1 MPCYM
6 AKANLKGDKK
16 MSRIISLIRAV
27 APGLLLMTCMACA
40 SNAPSRFYVL
50 SSLTGT
56 GGESEMASDNRRGT
70 IGIGP
75 VELPAYLDR
84 QQIVTRVSANE
95 LHLAGFDEW
104 AEPLGDN
111 FTRVLI
117 ENLSVLLYKD
127 LFTIFPVRS
136 PESIDYQVEVE
147 VIRFDGR
154 LGGDASLMTRWSIF
168 GKDDKKLLLT
178 RKSSFKEATGG
189 PGYEALVAAQSRTVE
204 ALSREIAGAIKGLS
218 GGR

>member
-1 MPCYM
+1 M
-6 AKANLKGDKK
+6 AKANLKGDKT

-27 APGLLLMTCMACA
+27 APGLLLMIFMACA

-50 SSLTGT
+50 SPLTGT

-75 VELPAYLDR
+75 VELPVYLDR
-84 QQIVTRVSANE
+84 QQIITRVSANE

-111 FTRVLI
+111 FTRVLV
-117 ENLSVLLYKD
+117 ENLSVLLSKN
-127 LFTIFPVRS
+127 LFTIFPFRGS
-136 PESIDYQVEVE
+136 ESIDYQIQVE
-147 VIRFDGR
+147 VIRFDGS
-154 LGGDASLMTRWSIF
+154 LAGDASLLVRWTIF
-168 GKDDKKLLLT
+168 GEDDKKSLLT

-189 PGYEALVAAQSRTVE
+189 PDYEALVAAQSRTIE
-204 ALSREIAGAIKGLS
+204 ALSREIAGVIKGLS
-218 GGR
+218 GER

>member
-1 MPCYM
+1 MG
-6 AKANLKGDKK
+6 KANLKGDET

-27 APGLLLMTCMACA
+27 APGLLLMIFMACA
-40 SNAPSRFYVL
+40 SNAPSRYYVL

-56 GGESEMASDNRRGT
+56 GGETEMAGDKRNLT

-84 QQIVTRVSANE
+84 QQVVTRVSANE

-104 AEPLGDN
+104 AEPLNDN

-117 ENLSVLLYKD
+117 ENLSVLLSKD
-127 LFTIFPVRS
+127 LFTIFPVRG

-147 VIRFDGR
+147 VVRFDGR
-154 LGGDASLMTRWSIF
+154 LGGYASLMTRWSIF
-168 GKDDKKLLLT
+168 GEDDKKLLLT
-178 RKSSFKEATGG
+178 KKSSFKEATGG
-189 PGYEALVAAQSRTVE
+189 PGYEALIAAQSRTVE
-204 ALSREIAGAIKGLS
+204 ALSRELAGAIKRLS

>member
-1 MPCYM
+1 MG
-6 AKANLKGDKK
+6 KANLKGDET

-27 APGLLLMTCMACA
+27 ASGLLLMTFMACA

-56 GGESEMASDNRRGT
+56 GEETEMAGDERNLT

-84 QQIVTRVSANE
+84 QQVVTRVSANE

-117 ENLSVLLYKD
+117 ENLSVLLSKD
-127 LFTIFPVRS
+127 LFTIFPFRG
-136 PESIDYQVEVE
+136 PEPIDYQVEVE
-147 VIRFDGR
+147 VSRFDGR

-168 GKDDKKLLLT
+168 GEDDKKLLLT
-178 RKSSFKEATGG
+178 RKSSFKEATGAS
-189 PGYEALVAAQSRTVE
+189 GYEALVAAQSRTVQ
-204 ALSREIAGAIKGLS
+204 ALALEIAGAIKGLS

>member
-1 MPCYM
+1 MP
-6 AKANLKGDKK
+6 
-16 MSRIISLIRAV
+16 RIASIIRAV
-27 APGLLLMTCMACA
+27 APGLLLMTFMACA

-56 GGESEMASDNRRGT
+56 GGEPETASDKRQVT
-70 IGIGP
+70 IGVRP

-111 FTRVLI
+111 LTRVLM
-117 ENLSVLLYKD
+117 ENLSILLPTD
-127 LFTIFPVRS
+127 SFIILHTRG
-136 PESIDYQVEVE
+136 PEPADYQVQVE
-147 VIRFDGR
+147 VIRFDGS
-154 LGGDASLMTRWSIF
+154 LAGHASLLARWTILRE
-168 GKDDKKLLLT
+168 DDKKIFLT
-178 RKSSFKEATGG
+178 RKSAFKEAAGG
-189 PGYEALVAAQSRTVE
+189 PGYKALVAAQSRTVE

>member
-1 MPCYM
+1 MG
-6 AKANLKGDKK
+6 KANLKGDKT
-16 MSRIISLIRAV
+16 MARIISLIRAV
-27 APGLLLMTCMACA
+27 TPGLLLMTFIACA

-50 SSLTGT
+50 SSLAGT
-56 GGESEMASDNRRGT
+56 GGGT
-70 IGIGP
+70 EIAGDERNLTIEVGP

-84 QQIVTRVSANE
+84 QQVVTRVSANE

-117 ENLSVLLYKD
+117 ENLSVLLSKD
-127 LFTIFPVRS
+127 LFTIFPFRG
-136 PESIDYQVEVE
+136 PEPIDYQVEVE
-147 VIRFDGR
+147 VSRFDGR

-168 GKDDKKLLLT
+168 GEDDKKLLLT
-178 RKSSFKEATGG
+178 RKSSFKEATGE

-204 ALSREIAGAIKGLS
+204 ALALEIAGAIKGLS

>member
-1 MPCYM
+1 MG
-6 AKANLKGDKK
+6 KGNLKGDKT

-27 APGLLLMTCMACA
+27 APGLLLMTFMACA

-56 GGESEMASDNRRGT
+56 GEETEMAGDERNLT

-84 QQIVTRVSANE
+84 QQVVTRVSANE

-117 ENLSVLLYKD
+117 ENLSVLLSKD
-127 LFTIFPVRS
+127 LFTIFPFRG
-136 PESIDYQVEVE
+136 PEPIDYQVEVE
-147 VIRFDGR
+147 VSRFDGR

-168 GKDDKKLLLT
+168 GEDDKKLLLT
-178 RKSSFKEATGG
+178 RKSSFKEATGAS
-189 PGYEALVAAQSRTVE
+189 GYEALVAAQSRTVQ
-204 ALSREIAGAIKGLS
+204 ALALEIAGAIKGLS

>member
-1 MPCYM
+1 M
-6 AKANLKGDKK
+6 AKANLKGDKT
-16 MSRIISLIRAV
+16 MPRIASLIRAV
-27 APGLLLMTCMACA
+27 APGLLLMTFMACA

-56 GGESEMASDNRRGT
+56 GGEPETASDKRQVT
-70 IGIGP
+70 IGVRP

-84 QQIVTRVSANE
+84 QQIVTRVNANE

-117 ENLSVLLYKD
+117 ENLSVLLSKD
-127 LFTIFPVRS
+127 LFTIFPFRDS
-136 PESIDYQVEVE
+136 ESIDYQVEVE

-168 GKDDKKLLLT
+168 GKDDKKLLLA
-178 RKSSFKEATGG
+178 RNSSFKEATAG

-204 ALSREIAGAIKGLS
+204 ALSRDIAGAIKGLS
-218 GGR
+218 GG

>member
-1 MPCYM
+1 MP
-6 AKANLKGDKK
+6 
-16 MSRIISLIRAV
+16 RIISLIRAV
-27 APGLLLMTCMACA
+27 ASGLLLMTFMACA

-56 GGESEMASDNRRGT
+56 GGEPEMASDKRRVT
-70 IGIGP
+70 IGVES

-111 FTRVLI
+111 FTRVLM
-117 ENLSVLLYKD
+117 ENLSIL
-127 LFTIFPVRS
+127 IS
-136 PESIDYQVEVE
+136 PNSFIILAARGPEPTDYRVQVEVT
-147 VIRFDGR
+147 RFDGR
-154 LGGDASLMTRWSIF
+154 LGGDASLLARWTIF
-168 GKDDKKLLLT
+168 GKDDKKIFLT

-189 PGYEALVAAQSRTVE
+189 PDYKALVAAQNRTVE
-204 ALSREIAGAIKGLS
+204 AFSREIAGAIKRLS
-218 GGR
+218 GAR

>member
-1 MPCYM
+1 
-6 AKANLKGDKK
+6 

-27 APGLLLMTCMACA
+27 APGLLLMTFMACA

-50 SSLTGT
+50 SPLTGT
-56 GGESEMASDNRRGT
+56 DRGPEMASDKRQVA
-70 IGIGP
+70 IAIGP

-84 QQIVTRVSANE
+84 QQIVTRVSSNE

-104 AEPLGDN
+104 AEPLDDN

-117 ENLSVLLYKD
+117 ENLSVLLSKD
-127 LFTIFPVRS
+127 LFTIFPFRDS
-136 PESIDYQVEVE
+136 ESIDYQVEVE

-154 LGGDASLMTRWSIF
+154 LGGDASLITRWSIL

-178 RKSSFKEATGG
+178 RKSSFKEVTGG
-189 PGYEALVAAQSRTVE
+189 PGYEALVAAESRTVE
-204 ALSREIAGAIKGLS
+204 ALALEIAGAIKRLS
-218 GGR
+218 GGK

>member
-1 MPCYM
+1 
-6 AKANLKGDKK
+6 

-27 APGLLLMTCMACA
+27 APGLLLMTFMACA

-56 GGESEMASDNRRGT
+56 GEETEMAGDERNLT

-84 QQIVTRVSANE
+84 QQVVTRVSANE

-117 ENLSVLLYKD
+117 ENLSVLLSKD
-127 LFTIFPVRS
+127 LFTIFPFRG
-136 PESIDYQVEVE
+136 PEPIDYQVEVE
-147 VIRFDGR
+147 VSRFDGR

-168 GKDDKKLLLT
+168 GEDDKKLLLT
-178 RKSSFKEATGG
+178 RKSSFKEATGAS
-189 PGYEALVAAQSRTVE
+189 GYEALVAAQSRTVQ
-204 ALSREIAGAIKGLS
+204 ALALEIAGAIKGLS

>member
-1 MPCYM
+1 MP
-6 AKANLKGDKK
+6 
-16 MSRIISLIRAV
+16 RIISLIRTV
-27 APGLLLMTCMACA
+27 APGLLLMTFMACA

-56 GGESEMASDNRRGT
+56 GGEPEMASDKRRVT
-70 IGIGP
+70 IGVES

-84 QQIVTRVSANE
+84 QQIVTRVNANE

-111 FTRVLI
+111 FTRVLM
-117 ENLSVLLYKD
+117 ENLSILL
-127 LFTIFPVRS
+127 S
-136 PESIDYQVEVE
+136 PDSFIILAARGPEPTDYRVQVEVT
-147 VIRFDGR
+147 RFDGR
-154 LGGDASLMTRWSIF
+154 LGGDVSLLTRWIIF
-168 GKDDKKLLLT
+168 GEDDKKIFLT

-189 PGYEALVAAQSRTVE
+189 PNYKALAAAQSRTVE

-218 GGR
+218 GTR

>member
-1 MPCYM
+1 M
-6 AKANLKGDKK
+6 AKANLKGDKT
-16 MSRIISLIRAV
+16 MPRIISIIRAV
-27 APGLLLMTCMACA
+27 APGLLLVTFMACA

-56 GGESEMASDNRRGT
+56 GGEPEMASDKRQLT

-84 QQIVTRVSANE
+84 QQIVTRVSPNE

-104 AEPLGDN
+104 AEPLKDN
-111 FTRVLI
+111 LTRVLV
-117 ENLSVLLYKD
+117 ENLSVLLSKD
-127 LFTIFPVRS
+127 LFTIFHFRD
-136 PESIDYQVEVE
+136 PEPIDYQVGVE
-147 VIRFDGR
+147 VMRFDGS
-154 LGGDASLMTRWSIF
+154 LAGDASLLVRWTIF
-168 GKDDKKLLLT
+168 GEEDKKLLLT

-189 PGYEALVAAQSRTVE
+189 PGYEALVAAQSKTVE
-204 ALSREIAGAIKGLS
+204 ALALEIAGAIKGLS

>member
-1 MPCYM
+1 MG
-6 AKANLKGDKK
+6 KGNLKGDKT

-27 APGLLLMTCMACA
+27 APGLLLMTFMACA

-56 GGESEMASDNRRGT
+56 GEETEMAGDERNLT

-84 QQIVTRVSANE
+84 QQVVTRVSANE

-117 ENLSVLLYKD
+117 ENLSVLLSKD
-127 LFTIFPVRS
+127 LFTIFPFRG
-136 PESIDYQVEVE
+136 PEPIDYQVEVE
-147 VIRFDGR
+147 VSRFDGR
-154 LGGDASLMTRWSIF
+154 RGGDAALMTRWSIF
-168 GKDDKKLLLT
+168 GEDDKKLLLT
-178 RKSSFKEATGG
+178 RKSSFKEATGAS
-189 PGYEALVAAQSRTVE
+189 GYEALVAAQSRTVQ
-204 ALSREIAGAIKGLS
+204 ALALEIAGAIKGLS

>member
-1 MPCYM
+1 MG
-6 AKANLKGDKK
+6 KGNLKGDKT

-27 APGLLLMTCMACA
+27 APGLLLMTFMACA

-56 GGESEMASDNRRGT
+56 GEETEMAGDERNLT

-84 QQIVTRVSANE
+84 QQVVTRVSANE

-117 ENLSVLLYKD
+117 ENLSVLLSKD
-127 LFTIFPVRS
+127 LFTIFPFRG
-136 PESIDYQVEVE
+136 PEPIDYHVEVE
-147 VIRFDGR
+147 VSRFDGR

-168 GKDDKKLLLT
+168 GEDDKKLLLT
-178 RKSSFKEATGG
+178 RKSSFKEATGAS
-189 PGYEALVAAQSRTVE
+189 GYEALVAAQSRTVQ
-204 ALSREIAGAIKGLS
+204 ALALEIAGAIKGLS

>member
-1 MPCYM
+1 MP
-6 AKANLKGDKK
+6 
-16 MSRIISLIRAV
+16 RIISLIRAV
-27 APGLLLMTCMACA
+27 ASGLLLMTFMACA

-56 GGESEMASDNRRGT
+56 GGEPEMASDKRRVT
-70 IGIGP
+70 IGVES

-111 FTRVLI
+111 FTRVLM
-117 ENLSVLLYKD
+117 ENLSIL
-127 LFTIFPVRS
+127 IS
-136 PESIDYQVEVE
+136 PNSFIILAARGPEPTDYRVQVEVT
-147 VIRFDGR
+147 RFDGR
-154 LGGDASLMTRWSIF
+154 LGGDASLLARWTIF
-168 GKDDKKLLLT
+168 GKDDKKIFLT

-189 PGYEALVAAQSRTVE
+189 PDYKALVAAQNRTVE
-204 ALSREIAGAIKGLS
+204 AFSREIAGAIKGLS
-218 GGR
+218 GAR

>member
-1 MPCYM
+1 MP
-6 AKANLKGDKK
+6 
-16 MSRIISLIRAV
+16 RIISIIRAV
-27 APGLLLMTCMACA
+27 APGLLLVTFMACA

-56 GGESEMASDNRRGT
+56 GGEPEMASDKRQLT

-84 QQIVTRVSANE
+84 QQIVTRVSPNE

-104 AEPLGDN
+104 AEPLKDN
-111 FTRVLI
+111 LTRVLV
-117 ENLSVLLYKD
+117 ENLSVLLSKD
-127 LFTIFPVRS
+127 LFTIFHFRD
-136 PESIDYQVEVE
+136 PEPIDYQVGVE
-147 VIRFDGR
+147 VMRFDGS
-154 LGGDASLMTRWSIF
+154 LAGDASLLVRWTIF
-168 GKDDKKLLLT
+168 GEEDKKLLLT

-189 PGYEALVAAQSRTVE
+189 PGYEALVAAQSKTVE
-204 ALSREIAGAIKGLS
+204 ALALEIAGAIKGLS

>member
-1 MPCYM
+1 MG
-6 AKANLKGDKK
+6 KANLKGDKT

-27 APGLLLMTCMACA
+27 APGLLLMTFMACA

-56 GGESEMASDNRRGT
+56 GEETEMAGDERNLT
-70 IGIGP
+70 IEVGP

-84 QQIVTRVSANE
+84 QQVVTRVSANE

-117 ENLSVLLYKD
+117 ENLSVLLSKD
-127 LFTIFPVRS
+127 LFTIFPFRG
-136 PESIDYQVEVE
+136 PEPIDYQVEVE

-168 GKDDKKLLLT
+168 GEDDKKLLLT

>member
-1 MPCYM
+1 MPRMFDLASCT
-6 AKANLKGDKK
+6 
-16 MSRIISLIRAV
+16 V
-27 APGLLLMTCMACA
+27 APGLLVTFMACA

-56 GGESEMASDNRRGT
+56 GGEPEMASDKRQLT

-84 QQIVTRVSANE
+84 QQIVTRVSPNE

-104 AEPLGDN
+104 AEPLKDN
-111 FTRVLI
+111 LTRVLV
-117 ENLSVLLYKD
+117 ENLSVLLSKD
-127 LFTIFPVRS
+127 LFTIFHFRD
-136 PESIDYQVEVE
+136 PEPIDYQVGVE
-147 VIRFDGR
+147 VMRFDGS
-154 LGGDASLMTRWSIF
+154 LAGDASLLVRWTIF
-168 GKDDKKLLLT
+168 GEEDKKLLLT

-189 PGYEALVAAQSRTVE
+189 PGYEALVAAQSKTVE
-204 ALSREIAGAIKGLS
+204 ALALEIAGAIKGLS

>member
-1 MPCYM
+1 
-6 AKANLKGDKK
+6 
-16 MSRIISLIRAV
+16 
-27 APGLLLMTCMACA
+27 
-40 SNAPSRFYVL
+40 
-50 SSLTGT
+50 
-56 GGESEMASDNRRGT
+56 MASDKRQGT

-84 QQIVTRVSANE
+84 QQVVTRVSANE

-111 FTRVLI
+111 FTRVLM
-117 ENLSVLLYKD
+117 ENLSILLSSGSFII
-127 LFTIFPVRS
+127 LPIRG
-136 PESIDYQVEVE
+136 PEPIDYQVGVE
-147 VIRFDGR
+147 VMRFDGS
-154 LGGDASLMTRWSIF
+154 LGGDASLLVRWTIF

-178 RKSSFKEATGG
+178 RKSSFKEATGAS
-189 PGYEALVAAQSRTVE
+189 GYEALVAAQSRTVE